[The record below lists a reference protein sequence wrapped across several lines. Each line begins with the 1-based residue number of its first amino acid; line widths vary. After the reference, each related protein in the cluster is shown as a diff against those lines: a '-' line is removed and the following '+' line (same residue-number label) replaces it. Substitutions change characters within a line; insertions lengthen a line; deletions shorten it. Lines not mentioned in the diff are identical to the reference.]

1 MDQGPGQGVKVLA
14 ILNSQG
20 VVHNWMNALCPVVKR
35 VHEVEFRGGR
45 EIHKVVS
52 SKQVLVFGLAGCDNC
67 FGSAADFKKIVEA
80 QP

>member
-1 MDQGPGQGVKVLA
+1 VKLLA

-45 EIHKVVS
+45 EIHRVVTAT
-52 SKQVLVFGLAGCDNC
+52 QALVFGLPGC
-67 FGSAADFKKIVEA
+67 EA
-80 QP
+80 CWGNSVAFRTMLEVQPSTH